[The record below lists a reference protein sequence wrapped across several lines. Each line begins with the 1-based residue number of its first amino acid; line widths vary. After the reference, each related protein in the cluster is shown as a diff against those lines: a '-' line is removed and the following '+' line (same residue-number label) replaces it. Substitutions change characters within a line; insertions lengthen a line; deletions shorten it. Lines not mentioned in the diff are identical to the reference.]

1 MKNKEDIIELINNLQ
16 DKNNNKITYS
26 YILESKY
33 KKTKENN
40 NFYIWFI
47 ISKEMIKRIQNNIN
61 SQFFCDTTYRCIP
74 PTIKNY
80 KLFIISS
87 YDFLEKKIFICAYI
101 LIPNEKE
108 ETYTFIFDKL
118 KKDFSFNPFIITLDH
133 AKYIS
138 NAIKKIYPETIQ
150 VKCFFH
156 FMQAINK
163 NLKKYGLINKKNIKD
178 NTELIFNIKLLCFV
192 DPSLLEKF
200 YKDIENEY
208 KKNKDYKKFFE
219 YFNRQWSPYGGK
231 KKLKFIPPW
240 NYYSLLNSQ
249 NFDKKHMFFT
259 NNISE
264 SINHLLNSNF
274 KYKYPTFS
282 EWKKTILTVVDNYYS
297 KEGPIQR
304 KDYITKIMIYLCKYV
319 LKDKKDIKLFKYQ
332 HIKKINSIILPHS
345 DSLTISSLSE
355 LLNLDGNENNN
366 EESLISEN
374 KDNSISSSD
383 EEFDHDL
390 RTEIEPNKEENNNF
404 FNTNV
409 DNNNNNFNDFK
420 ISIKNFINNIN
431 YSEYEKIAENV
442 LDLEIN

>member
-26 YILESKY
+26 YILESKN

-47 ISKEMIKRIQNNIN
+47 ISKEMIKSLQNNIN

-138 NAIKKIYPETIQ
+138 KAIKKIYPETIQ

-219 YFNRQWSPYGGK
+219 YFNRQWLPYGRK
-231 KKLKFIPPW
+231 K
-240 NYYSLLNSQ
+240 N
-249 NFDKKHMFFT
+249 
-259 NNISE
+259 
-264 SINHLLNSNF
+264 
-274 KYKYPTFS
+274 
-282 EWKKTILTVVDNYYS
+282 
-297 KEGPIQR
+297 
-304 KDYITKIMIYLCKYV
+304 
-319 LKDKKDIKLFKYQ
+319 
-332 HIKKINSIILPHS
+332 
-345 DSLTISSLSE
+345 
-355 LLNLDGNENNN
+355 
-366 EESLISEN
+366 
-374 KDNSISSSD
+374 
-383 EEFDHDL
+383 
-390 RTEIEPNKEENNNF
+390 
-404 FNTNV
+404 
-409 DNNNNNFNDFK
+409 
-420 ISIKNFINNIN
+420 
-431 YSEYEKIAENV
+431 
-442 LDLEIN
+442 